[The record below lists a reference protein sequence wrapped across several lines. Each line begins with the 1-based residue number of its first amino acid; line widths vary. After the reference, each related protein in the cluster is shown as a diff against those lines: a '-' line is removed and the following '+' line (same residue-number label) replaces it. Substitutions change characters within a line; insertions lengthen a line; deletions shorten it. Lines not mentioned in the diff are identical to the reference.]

1 MKSLLLV
8 AHGSRRE
15 LSNKEVRRVSQQ
27 IEKIAGKDFLSIK
40 CAFLELALPS
50 IPEGIDQCINDG
62 AKTVIVFPYFLSA
75 GRHVSEDIPKIIK
88 EKQQEYPDI
97 EIKIVEHMGA
107 VTGMA
112 DLILRHISEE

>member
-15 LSNKEVRRVSQQ
+15 LSNKEVRRIGQQ
-27 IEKIAGKDFLSIK
+27 IENIAERNFLSIR
-40 CAFLELALPS
+40 CAFLELVIPS
-50 IPEGIDQCINDG
+50 IPEGVEQCINDG
-62 AKTVIVFPYFLSA
+62 AKTIIVFPYFLSA

-112 DLILRHISEE
+112 DLILQHILEN